1 MGRAGKVF
9 SAQIVGLAQADDNS
23 DDLLLEDI
31 PMLIGQLET
40 KMKAAAKNLEFEE
53 ASTYRDRIKHLR
65 DRLLGKHRSPFKQ
78 AQDADRAASE

>member
-1 MGRAGKVF
+1 MGRAGEVF
-9 SAQIVGLAQADDNS
+9 TAQIVELAQADDNS
-23 DDLLLEDI
+23 DDPLPEDI

-40 KMKAAAKNLEFEE
+40 KMKAAAKNLEFKE

-78 AQDADRAASE
+78 AQNAERVASE